1 MMEKYGVSQS
11 TMTDGRQE
19 ERARLMARFQELAR
33 VSVKTAEENKE
44 LSDLSSKL
52 RFFDLELDKKTGESG

>member
-1 MMEKYGVSQS
+1 MEKYGVSQG
-11 TMTDGRQE
+11 TMKDGRQE
-19 ERARLMARFQELAR
+19 ERARILSRIQELSR
-33 VSVKTAEENKE
+33 VGVKTASENKE